1 MNRKDSPMTCNQTEL
16 FELLHTKKQ
25 DHLLETLHGLSA
37 SEQEAMT
44 KELQSVN
51 FPFMERASEKNGK
64 TYDIAPIDIFTAD
77 RADAERETLTQIGLS
92 AIHANKVGA
101 VLLCGGQGTRLG
113 FPHSK
118 GMFDM
123 GLTRP
128 IYIFELHFAYLLK
141 IASMAKN
148 FFPVFIMTSIYNDA
162 EIREFL
168 ALHDYF
174 GYDKNAVYFYTQN
187 MAHATDLDGNLLLQ
201 SPESLVK
208 APDGNGGWF
217 TALADAG
224 LLPLAHR
231 LGLEWFNVV
240 SLDNVL
246 QRTVDPVFV
255 GATIR
260 EQKICGAKV
269 IRKATPDERIG
280 LICQNH
286 GKPAVIE
293 YFELDKL
300 LANEN
305 ISIEGIDYGV
315 ILNYLFHINEMER
328 TLTEKP
334 LPVHK
339 AKKKIPYWDGETYVK
354 PTTENGYKYEMLATD
369 LVDYMASCLPFEV
382 RREAEFAPV
391 KNKTGVDSV
400 ESAREM
406 LQKAGITL

>member
-1 MNRKDSPMTCNQTEL
+1 MTCNKTEL
-16 FELLHTKKQ
+16 FETLHKQ
-25 DHLLETLHGLSA
+25 NQHHLLESLEMLSEA
-37 SEQEAMT
+37 EQTELT
-44 KELQSVN
+44 KEMEAVN
-51 FPFMERASEKNGK
+51 FSFIERASEKNGK
-64 TYDIAPIDIFTAD
+64 SYDIAPIEIFTAD
-77 RADAERETLTQIGLS
+77 RADAEREELTQIGLS
-92 AIHANKVGA
+92 VIHENKVGA

-123 GLTRP
+123 GLTHP
-128 IYIFELHFAYLLK
+128 LYIFELHFAYLLK
-141 IASMAKN
+141 IAKMAEN
-148 FFPVFIMTSIYNDA
+148 FFPIFVMTSIYNDA

-187 MAHATDLDGNLLLQ
+187 MAHATDFDGNLLLE
-201 SPESLVK
+201 SPKTLVK

-217 TALADAG
+217 SALSDAG
-224 LLPLAHR
+224 LLPKIHEM
-231 LGLEWFNVV
+231 GVEWLNVV

-255 GATIR
+255 GATVR

-280 LICQNH
+280 LICENH
-286 GKPAVIE
+286 GKPTVIE

-300 LANEN
+300 IEQEN

-315 ILNYLFHINEMER
+315 ILNYLFRVNEMER

-339 AKKKIPYWDGETYVK
+339 AKKKIPYWDGEK
-354 PTTENGYKYEMLATD
+354 HIEPTTENGYKYEMLATD
-369 LVDYMASCLPFEV
+369 LVDYMGSCLPFEV

-406 LQKAGITL
+406 LKKAGITL